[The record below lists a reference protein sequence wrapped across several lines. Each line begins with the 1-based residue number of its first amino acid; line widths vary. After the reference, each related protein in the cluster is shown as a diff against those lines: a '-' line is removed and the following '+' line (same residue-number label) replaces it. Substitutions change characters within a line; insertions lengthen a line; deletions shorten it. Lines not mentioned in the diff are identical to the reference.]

1 MIKHK
6 IAKGLIL
13 WFMQKIGYLGWT
25 SFWNT
30 IYYID
35 EKSMNDESIRRHELK
50 HIEQIN
56 RDGIL
61 KFSIM
66 YLYYAIIYGYRENP
80 YEVEARSVE

>member
-13 WFMQKIGYLGWT
+13 WFMQKMGYLGWT